1 MFLQGL
7 VEALITGKVPEAL
20 GAQLNPFNFTGL
32 CAEDPSFAF
41 QTACRFTPG
50 EAYLFFFAVA
60 VSR

>member
-20 GAQLNPFNFTGL
+20 GAQLYPFNFTGL
-32 CAEDPSFAF
+32 SAEDPSFAL
-41 QTACRFTPG
+41 QIARRFTPG
-50 EAYLFFFAVA
+50 EAYLFFFAVT